1 MNALGGRWKS
11 QEAKNRSLV
20 SLALGRRDAR
30 WRGNLTIPEHAH
42 PLVRQLFE
50 LMNQEMI
57 VMRDIAPKAG
67 IQPCTISTW
76 RYRSAPTLP
85 LFQAA
90 LNALGYDLKIVPLA
104 DVADGKP
111 GRPKKE
117 QAA

>member
-11 QEAKNRSLV
+11 EESRARSMA

-42 PLVRQLFE
+42 PLVRRMFE
-50 LMNQEMI
+50 LMNEEKV

-90 LNALGYDLKIVPLA
+90 LNALGYDLAIVPLR
-104 DVADGKP
+104 DVADIKRGRKP
-111 GRPKKE
+111 K
-117 QAA
+117 